1 MSKVLKAATLDLE
14 VLGSTGLRHFGGI
27 LNEEFLARLR
37 GTQAVRIYREMADNS
52 STVGAVLYAISML
65 IRQATWRVEP
75 AGDSPEAK
83 EQAEFVDSCIK
94 DMSQTL
100 QDLVSE
106 ALSMLTYGWS
116 FLETVYKLRRGPDST
131 DPRYRSKHDDGKVG
145 WRKFPLRSQDTLDH
159 WELDE
164 EDNGLRA
171 MWQMDPYALR
181 AGLMRIPIEKAL
193 LFRTAQH
200 KGSPEGRSILR
211 TSVVDWFFLKR
222 LSEIEA
228 VGVERDMTG
237 LLTMEVPLQLLHPGA
252 SDAEK
257 AQRRALEEMLSAL
270 KRDQREFAMVPQEA
284 DQDGKP
290 TGYKLKLLATGGR
303 RQIDTDSIIGRYMR
317 NITMAMLADFL
328 MLGSQSVGSWAL
340 SSDKT
345 RLFSYA
351 LGAIMDT
358 VSDVF
363 TRFAIPRLMELN
375 GVPSKLWPSLVHGD
389 IETPPLADVAAY
401 ITALATAGMLR
412 PNRPL
417 ESKLLEI
424 GNLPQPPEDA
434 GDFPLP
440 GEDQLAAAW
449 AEAQREA
456 RSAKPDASA
465 ERSAESQPSGQPRAS
480 PEGAAG

>member
-1 MSKVLKAATLDLE
+1 MSKILKAAALDLD
-14 VLGSTGLRHFGGI
+14 VLGSTGLRQYGGV

-37 GTQAVRIYREMADNS
+37 GTQAVRVYREMADNS
-52 STVGAVLYAISML
+52 STVGAVLYSISML
-65 IRQATWRVEP
+65 IRQAKWRIEP

-83 EQAEFVDSCIK
+83 EQAEFVDSCIQ
-94 DMSQTL
+94 DMSHTL

-106 ALSMLTYGWS
+106 ALSMLPYGWAL
-116 FLETVYKLRRGPDST
+116 LETVYKLRRGPDST
-131 DPRYRSKHDDGKVG
+131 DPKFRSKHEDGRVG
-145 WRKFPLRSQDTLDH
+145 WRKFSLRSQDTLDH

-171 MWQMDPYALR
+171 MWQMDPYAVR
-181 AGLMRIPIEKAL
+181 AGVMRIPIEKAV
-193 LFRTAQH
+193 LFRTSQH
-200 KGSPEGRSILR
+200 KGNPEGRSILR
-211 TSVVDWFFLKR
+211 TSVIPYFFLKR
-222 LSEIEA
+222 MEEIEA

-270 KRDQREFAMVPQEA
+270 KRDQREFAMVPQEV
-284 DQDGKP
+284 DSDNKP

-303 RQIDTDSIIGRYMR
+303 RQIDTDAIINRYMR

-328 MLGSQSVGSWAL
+328 MLGSQSVGSFAL

-345 RLFSYA
+345 RLFGYA
-351 LGAIMDT
+351 LGAIMD
-358 VSDVF
+358 SIADVI
-363 TRFAIPRLMELN
+363 TRFAIPRLMDLN

-389 IETPPLADVAAY
+389 IETPPLADVAQY

-456 RSAKPDASA
+456 RAAKPDAPA
-465 ERSAESQPSGQPRAS
+465 EAPAESQPRVSR
-480 PEGAAG
+480 EGAAG